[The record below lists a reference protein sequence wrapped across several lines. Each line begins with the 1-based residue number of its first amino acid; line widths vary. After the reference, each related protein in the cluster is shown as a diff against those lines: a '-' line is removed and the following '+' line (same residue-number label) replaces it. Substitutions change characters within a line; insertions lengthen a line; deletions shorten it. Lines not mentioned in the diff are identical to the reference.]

1 MSQLNAL
8 QKRRQSGV
16 ITMAILLVLF
26 TLIFYVTSSRVE
38 PVVYSFYLGDEWKLI
53 SEWKVGSKSGVMIFL
68 IFALIGVIISFIQF
82 KNNKKITL
90 GSLIFGFGSI
100 MAFLSWA
107 AAGKFIPLTG
117 LLQAAVLLAVP
128 LIFGSMAGLLCE
140 KSGVINI
147 AIEGQLLFAAFVSAV
162 VASLSQNLIWGLIS
176 APIAGAL
183 VSWILAYFSI
193 RFQVDQVIL
202 GFVIN
207 VLVLGLTNFF
217 YTVLLVPY
225 ESTWNAAGSFSAIPI
240 PVLSK
245 IPIIGP
251 ILFNQTIIVYLMY
264 LIVTVIQIALF
275 KSKWGLRTRAVG
287 ELPIAADS
295 VGIDVNKLRF
305 RNVLIAG
312 AVAGVGGAVFTIGAV
327 GVLGPTR
334 MDYAGSIA
342 AVDAVA
348 RYVGRFINEG
358 A

>member
-8 QKRRQSGV
+8 QKRRQNGI
-16 ITMAILLVLF
+16 ITMAVLLVIF
-26 TLIFYVTSSRVE
+26 TFVFYVISSRVE
-38 PVVYSFYLGDEWKLI
+38 PVVYGFYLGDEWKLI
-53 SEWKVGSKSGVMIFL
+53 SEWEIGSKSGVLIFL
-68 IFALIGVIISFIQF
+68 ILALIGIAISFIQF
-82 KNNKKITL
+82 KNDKKISL
-90 GSLIFGFGSI
+90 GSSIFGFGSI
-100 MAFLSWA
+100 MAFLCWA

-162 VASLSQNLIWGLIS
+162 IASLTQNLIWGLIS

-251 ILFNQTIIVYLMY
+251 IVRFC
-264 LIVTVIQIALF
+264 LI
-275 KSKWGLRTRAVG
+275 
-287 ELPIAADS
+287 
-295 VGIDVNKLRF
+295 KL
-305 RNVLIAG
+305 
-312 AVAGVGGAVFTIGAV
+312 
-327 GVLGPTR
+327 
-334 MDYAGSIA
+334 
-342 AVDAVA
+342 
-348 RYVGRFINEG
+348 
-358 A
+358 